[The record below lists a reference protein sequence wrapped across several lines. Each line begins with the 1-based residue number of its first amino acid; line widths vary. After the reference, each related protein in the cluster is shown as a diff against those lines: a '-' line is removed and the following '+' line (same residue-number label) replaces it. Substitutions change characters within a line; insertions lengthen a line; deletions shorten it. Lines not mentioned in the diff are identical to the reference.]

1 MRPFVELSLAWR
13 VLLNV
18 KSAVVWKLLENENGP
33 DFLQRSSDVRVDL
46 VELELG
52 RVQSLLDAAPVVVHL
67 VEHWTAVFNAFLS
80 FT

>member
-1 MRPFVELSLAWR
+1 MWKVQLSENYFNWR
-13 VLLNV
+13 LNV
-18 KSAVVWKLLENENGP
+18 ENENGP